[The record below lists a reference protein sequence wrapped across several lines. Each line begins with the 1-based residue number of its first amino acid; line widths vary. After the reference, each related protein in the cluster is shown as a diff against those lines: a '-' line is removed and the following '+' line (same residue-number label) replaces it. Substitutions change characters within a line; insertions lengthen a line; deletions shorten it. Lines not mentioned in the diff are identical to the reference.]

1 MCICVPGTSKA
12 WSLPPYHD
20 GEAQVIIRRRNGR
33 EQIYDYAASLPY
45 QRWMLEGRIEMREQV
60 YGCVNCGEG
69 EAEALLM
76 PRVLPEFIPEYRLDT
91 IAPEPEPVKVRAETR
106 TARLQ
111 FRQDS
116 YRIRPDYKNNRA
128 EPGYRIQL
136 HPAGEGERRREDNGH
151 LHHRLC
157 LARRQRG
164 A

>member
-1 MCICVPGTSKA
+1 MC
-12 WSLPPYHD
+12 
-20 GEAQVIIRRRNGR
+20 
-33 EQIYDYAASLPY
+33 
-45 QRWMLEGRIEMREQV
+45 EQV

-128 EPGYRIQL
+128 ELDTVSNSSSPVMPR
-136 HPAGEGERRREDNGH
+136 PKA
-151 LHHRLC
+151 
-157 LARRQRG
+157 ARRITSPCRRTEPKRWLITS
-164 A
+164 AVTMR